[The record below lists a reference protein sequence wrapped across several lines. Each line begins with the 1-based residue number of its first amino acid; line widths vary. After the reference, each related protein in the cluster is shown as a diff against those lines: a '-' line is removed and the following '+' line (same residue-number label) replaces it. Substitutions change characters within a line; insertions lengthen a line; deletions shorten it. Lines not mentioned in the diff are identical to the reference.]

1 MIEVNVFLPSPR
13 SKDPMTVR
21 NPLSPLPQPAVG
33 TAGEPSSDVTAVL
46 PDIPDRPELPH
57 QSGYEGRLPR
67 RVPARRIRRILCLLP
82 LLLVTVVAV
91 RHRAVLAEG
100 FGHLGSA
107 EWPWLLAA
115 VATTCLT
122 WVAAACTRQGAVVEP
137 LPKRRLLATQF
148 AAGAANHLL
157 PTGLGASAVNL
168 RFMTVCGLP
177 LARSSAALALYLLA
191 EAVGRLTLLAAL
203 LIAFP
208 DALRI
213 GALLPDGATVWLLLA
228 VAAVLLV
235 AAATLTLVRRLR
247 TAVASF
253 LRTALGEARSV
264 HTRPSRALA
273 LWGGSL
279 AFPALQAA
287 GLAAVGQALGLSVPP
302 LHTAVAYLA
311 ATVAVALVPTP
322 GGLGSVEAA
331 LVVALVA
338 AGGPAAV
345 ATAVVLAYRIITVW
359 LPLLPGALTLGAL
372 VRWKVI

>member
-1 MIEVNVFLPSPR
+1 M
-13 SKDPMTVR
+13 
-21 NPLSPLPQPAVG
+21 
-33 TAGEPSSDVTAVL
+33 
-46 PDIPDRPELPH
+46 
-57 QSGYEGRLPR
+57 R
-67 RVPARRIRRILCLLP
+67 RVPLRRILVLLP
-82 LLLVTVVAV
+82 LALVVVVAV
-91 RHRAVLAEG
+91 DNRAVLGAG
-100 FGHLGSA
+100 VGHLTTA
-107 EWPWLLAA
+107 RWPWLLAA
-115 VATTCLT
+115 AGVTCLT
-122 WVAAACTRQGAVVEP
+122 WVAAAVTRQGAVVDR
-137 LPKRRLLATQF
+137 LPVLRLLATQF

-191 EAVGRLTLLAAL
+191 ESIARVGLLAAL
-203 LIAFP
+203 LVAFP
-208 DALRI
+208 DALRL
-213 GALLPDGATVWLLLA
+213 GPLLPPGGLTPLLLGA
-228 VAAVLLV
+228 GAAAVLAVV
-235 AAATLTLVRRLR
+235 AFTVVRRLR
-247 TAVASF
+247 EAVLSF

-264 HTRPSRALA
+264 HARPARMLA

-279 AFPALQAA
+279 AFPLLQAS
-287 GLAAVGQALGLSVPP
+287 GLVLTGLALGLDVPP
-302 LHTAVAYLA
+302 VHMAVAYLA

-372 VRWKVI
+372 VRRKII

>member
-1 MIEVNVFLPSPR
+1 M
-13 SKDPMTVR
+13 
-21 NPLSPLPQPAVG
+21 
-33 TAGEPSSDVTAVL
+33 TAVQL
-46 PDIPDRPELPH
+46 PEIRP
-57 QSGYEGRLPR
+57 GRLPR
-67 RVPARRIRRILCLLP
+67 RVPVRRLRQILCLLP

-91 RHRAVLAEG
+91 RHRSVLAEG
-100 FGHLGSA
+100 FAHLGTA

-115 VATTCLT
+115 VGATCMT

-191 EAVGRLTLLAAL
+191 ESIGRVAL
-203 LIAFP
+203 LGALFLAFP
-208 DALRI
+208 DALRLSTLVPETAF
-213 GALLPDGATVWLLLA
+213 GPLLA
-228 VAAVLLV
+228 GAGVVLVLAAAVVALV
-235 AAATLTLVRRLR
+235 GRVRSALV
-247 TAVASF
+247 SF

-264 HTRPSRALA
+264 HTRPARALA
-273 LWGGSL
+273 LWGGSF
-279 AFPALQAA
+279 AFPALQASV
-287 GLAAVGQALGLSVPP
+287 LVLVGQSLGLGVPP
-302 LHTAVAYLA
+302 AHMAVAYLA

-322 GGLGSVEAA
+322 GGIGSVEAA

-345 ATAVVLAYRIITVW
+345 ATAVVLAFRVITVW
-359 LPLLPGALTLGAL
+359 LPLLPGAVTLGAL
-372 VRWKVI
+372 VRLKVI